1 MMKLEGGG
9 QELVIEFRVDQEIVY
24 ELIFD
29 DEFLDLEEGEFGG
42 ILSRITSRIIQIR
55 LGGEVKK
62 ELELFSFEFVI
73 LESQW
78 CFFFLGLNV
87 ELIRVFFYEDVFSEE
102 DNELMFEDIFFDS
115 DYCKGRVIFL

>member
-42 ILSRITSRIIQIR
+42 ILSRIIQIR

-62 ELELFSFEFVI
+62 ELELFSFEFFI

>member
-62 ELELFSFEFVI
+62 ELELFSFEFFI